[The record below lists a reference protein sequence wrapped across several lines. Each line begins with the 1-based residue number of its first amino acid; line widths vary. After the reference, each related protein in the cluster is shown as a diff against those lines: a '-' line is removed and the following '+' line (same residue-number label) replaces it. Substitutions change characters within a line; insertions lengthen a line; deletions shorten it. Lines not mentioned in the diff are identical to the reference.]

1 MSGVVGIDTDAVST
15 WIAGLGIGATEPLTY
30 DRVGNGQ
37 SNLTF
42 RVQDAAGSRWIL
54 RRPPLGTLLASAH
67 DVLREHRI
75 MSALHDTAVPVP
87 EMIATTSDPA
97 ITDAPLVL
105 MSFIDG
111 AVIDNP
117 DAAQALTIEQRRRI
131 GLSLPR
137 ALGTIHA
144 VDLDATGLSDLASH
158 KPYAARLLKR
168 WTAQW
173 DHSKTREVAEIADV
187 AQALAAHTPEQ
198 TELTLVHGDYHL
210 SNVITSPQDGQV
222 VGVVDW
228 ELCTLGEPLADLGNL
243 LAFWP
248 ESGDGLTGHFT
259 VPTAP
264 GFPKRAELIDA
275 YAEATG
281 RDVGQIGYWHTM
293 ALWRLT
299 IIAEGILRRL
309 LNDPRNA
316 SRDGG
321 PTKQVVDDLIALTVQ
336 VGKEASIL

>member
-1 MSGVVGIDTDAVST
+1 MSDVAGLDTDAVTRWLS
-15 WIAGLGIGATEPLTY
+15 GLDIGAVGPFTF

-42 RVQDAAGSRWIL
+42 RVGDAAGSRWIL

-75 MSALHDTAVPVP
+75 MSALHDTTVPVP
-87 EMIATTSDPA
+87 EMIATTSDPE

-111 AVIDNP
+111 AVIDSP
-117 DAAQALTIEQRRRI
+117 DAVEGLSLDHRRQV

-137 ALGTIHA
+137 TLGTIHA
-144 VDLDATGLSDLASH
+144 VDLDVTGLSDLASH
-158 KPYAARLLKR
+158 KPYSARLLKR
-168 WTAQW
+168 WSAQW
-173 DHSKTREVAEIADV
+173 DHSKTREIAEIADV
-187 AQALAAHTPEQ
+187 AEALAKHAPEQ

-210 SNVITSPQDGQV
+210 SNVITSPHDGHV
-222 VGVVDW
+222 IGVVDW

-248 ESGDGLTGHFT
+248 ESGDSVTGP
-259 VPTAP
+259 VRVSRAP
-264 GFPKRAELIDA
+264 GFPKRTELIDA

-281 RDVGQIGYWHTM
+281 RDVSQIGYWHTM

-321 PTKQVVDDLIALTVQ
+321 PTRQVVDDLVELTHQ

>member
-1 MSGVVGIDTDAVST
+1 VTEVIGIDTEAVSR
-15 WIAGLGIGATEPLTY
+15 WLNGLDIGATGPFTF
-30 DRVGNGQ
+30 DRIGNGQ

-42 RVQDAAGSRWIL
+42 RVRDGAGSRWIL
-54 RRPPLGTLLASAH
+54 RRPPLGALLASAH

-75 MSALHDTAVPVP
+75 MSALHDTEVPVP
-87 EMIATTSDPA
+87 EMIATTTDPEV
-97 ITDAPLVL
+97 TDAPLVL

-111 AVIDNP
+111 AVIDDP
-117 DAAQALTIEQRRRI
+117 GAAEKLSPEHRRQV
-131 GLSLPR
+131 GLGLPR
-137 ALGTIHA
+137 TLGAIHA
-144 VDLDATGLSDLASH
+144 VDLDAAGLSDLASH

-168 WTAQW
+168 WSAQW
-173 DHSKTREVAEIADV
+173 DHSKTREVPEIAV
-187 AQALAAHTPEQ
+187 LAQALADHAPEQ

-210 SNVITSPQDGQV
+210 SNVITSPQDGHV
-222 VGVVDW
+222 IGVVDW

-248 ESGDGLTGHFT
+248 ESGDRVTGPLG
-259 VPTAP
+259 VSRAP

-281 RDVGQIGYWHTM
+281 RDVSQIGYWHTM

-321 PTKQVVDDLIALTVQ
+321 PTRQLVDDLIELTVL
-336 VGKEASIL
+336 VGKESSIL

>member
-1 MSGVVGIDTDAVST
+1 MSDVVGIDADAVSK
-15 WIAGLGIGATEPLTY
+15 WIDGLDIGAVGPITF

-42 RVQDAAGSRWIL
+42 RVQDSAGSRWIL

-75 MSALHDTAVPVP
+75 MSALRDTAVPVP
-87 EMIATTSDPA
+87 EMIASTSDPA
-97 ITDAPLVL
+97 ITEAPLVL

-111 AVIDNP
+111 AVIDNAAAAEELSP
-117 DAAQALTIEQRRRI
+117 DQRRQI
-131 GLSLPR
+131 GLDLPR

-168 WTAQW
+168 WSAQW
-173 DHSKTREVAEIADV
+173 EHSKTREVTEIADV
-187 AQALAAHTPEQ
+187 ARALADHAPEQ
-198 TELTLVHGDYHL
+198 AELTLVHGDYHL
-210 SNVITSPQDGQV
+210 SNVITSPAAGRV

-248 ESGDGLTGHFT
+248 ESGDRVTGPARVST
-259 VPTAP
+259 TP
-264 GFPKRAELIDA
+264 GFPTRAELVSA
-275 YAEATG
+275 YADATG
-281 RDVGQIGYWHTM
+281 RDVAEIGYWHTM

-321 PTKQVVDDLIALTVQ
+321 PTQQVVDDLVELTVR
-336 VGKEASIL
+336 VGEEASIL